1 MDGME
6 SVEKDVIEVN
16 AKAGTRSFSVKNDEG
31 CEFVTMTNIEKTSRN
46 TVQCQS
52 SICKM

>member
-1 MDGME
+1 ME

-16 AKAGTRSFSVKNDEG
+16 VKAGTRRFSVKNGEG
-31 CEFVTMTNIEKTSRN
+31 CEFVTMASIEKTSRN
-46 TVQCQS
+46 TVQCQP